1 MRKSL
6 LFISIYFSIFVIV
19 SVPLILNIRINE
31 LSNKIDNLD
40 NEVFILE
47 RQRMLINLKHNEKYS
62 ISSIEQIA
70 KINSYERLEIAQK
83 INKLEIPYKLKN
95 QDKERIAILGF
106 GR

>member
-6 LFISIYFSIFVIV
+6 LFISIYFSIFAIV

-40 NEVFILE
+40 TEVSILE
-47 RQRMLINLKHNEKYS
+47 RQRMLINLEHHEKYS

-70 KINSYERLEIAQK
+70 KINSYERLEIVQK

-95 QDKERIAILGF
+95 QEKERIAILGF

>member
-1 MRKSL
+1 M
-6 LFISIYFSIFVIV
+6 SIYFSLCFIV

-31 LSNKIDNLD
+31 LSNKISDLD
-40 NEVFILE
+40 NEIFILKRE
-47 RQRMLINLKHNEKYS
+47 EMLINLKHNEKYS

>member
-70 KINSYERLEIAQK
+70 KINFYERLEIAQK

-95 QDKERIAILGF
+95 QEKERIAILGF

>member
-1 MRKSL
+1 MRKPL
-6 LFISIYFSIFVIV
+6 LFISIYFTIFVIV

-40 NEVFILE
+40 TEVSILE

-95 QDKERIAILGF
+95 QEKERIAILGF

>member
-1 MRKSL
+1 MRKSI
-6 LFISIYFSIFVIV
+6 LFISVYFSIFAIV

-95 QDKERIAILGF
+95 QEKERIAILGF

>member
-47 RQRMLINLKHNEKYS
+47 RQRMLIN
-62 ISSIEQIA
+62 
-70 KINSYERLEIAQK
+70 
-83 INKLEIPYKLKN
+83 
-95 QDKERIAILGF
+95 
-106 GR
+106 

>member
-95 QDKERIAILGF
+95 QEKERIAILGF